1 MANDLSCKEAMR
13 EPADLKG
20 LFHLFSIHSAR
31 SASAAHVKMHKSK
44 FETLQCVF

>member
-20 LFHLFSIHSAR
+20 LIHLFSHSAR
-31 SASAAHVKMHKSK
+31 GASAAHVKMHKSK
-44 FETLQCVF
+44 FETL

>member
-20 LFHLFSIHSAR
+20 LFHLFSMHSAR
-31 SASAAHVKMHKSK
+31 GANHVKMHKSK